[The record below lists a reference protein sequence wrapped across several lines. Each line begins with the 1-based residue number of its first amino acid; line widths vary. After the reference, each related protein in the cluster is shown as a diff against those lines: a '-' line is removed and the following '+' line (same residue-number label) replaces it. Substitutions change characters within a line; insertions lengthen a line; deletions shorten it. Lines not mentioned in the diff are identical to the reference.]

1 MTLIIAEAG
10 VNHNGDLNLAHELV
24 DAAYEAGVDLVKF
37 QTFKAEKIVTK
48 NAPKAKYQKQTT
60 SKDESQ
66 YEMLSKLELTKD
78 MHYKLVS
85 QCNALGIEFL
95 STAFDEDSLDFLV
108 NDLGLKRLKIP
119 SGEITNAPLV
129 LKHAKT
135 KCNLIVS
142 TGMSNLSEIESMLG
156 VLAFGFIDD
165 VSKSPSKEEFA
176 KAYSSV
182 EGQNLLKDK
191 VTLLHCTSEYPT
203 PINEINLKAINTL
216 QSAFKLPVGYSDHSD
231 GLIVPL
237 AAVARG
243 AEIIEKHFT
252 LDKSMPGPD
261 HQSSLEPFELKEMVD
276 VIKRVEIAL
285 GDGVKRPTMSEVK
298 NKSIARKSIVA
309 ESGIVKG
316 EIFTKENISIKRPG
330 NGISPD
336 KYWITIGN
344 IAKKDYQAGDL
355 IDV

>member
-1 MTLIIAEAG
+1 M
-10 VNHNGDLNLAHELV
+10 
-24 DAAYEAGVDLVKF
+24 
-37 QTFKAEKIVTK
+37 
-48 NAPKAKYQKQTT
+48 
-60 SKDESQ
+60 
-66 YEMLSKLELTKD
+66 
-78 MHYKLVS
+78 YKR
-85 QCNALGIEFL
+85 Q
-95 STAFDEDSLDFLV
+95 
-108 NDLGLKRLKIP
+108 
-119 SGEITNAPLV
+119 
-129 LKHAKT
+129 
-135 KCNLIVS
+135 
-142 TGMSNLSEIESMLG
+142 
-156 VLAFGFIDD
+156 
-165 VSKSPSKEEFA
+165 
-176 KAYSSV
+176 
-182 EGQNLLKDK
+182 
-191 VTLLHCTSEYPT
+191 EYPT